1 MLHEYDV
8 VALKKEL
15 PGIAVPVSSEGT
27 IVMVHDAGAQ
37 AYEVEFFD
45 QNNETIAVCTGRR
58 RRLSRTRSLSVRVV
72 GDDYLELKSVYRDT
86 K

>member
-8 VALKKEL
+8 VELKKAL
-15 PGIAVPVSSEGT
+15 PGIVVPVLSEGT
-27 IVMVHDAGAQ
+27 IVMVHDIGAQ

-45 QNNETIAVCTGRR
+45 QNHQTIDVCT
-58 RRLSRTRSLSVRVV
+58 VV
-72 GDDYLELKSVYRDT
+72 GDEYLKLKWAYKDA

>member
-1 MLHEYDV
+1 
-8 VALKKEL
+8 
-15 PGIAVPVSSEGT
+15 VPVSSEGT

-45 QNNETIAVCTGRR
+45 QNQKSIDICT
-58 RRLSRTRSLSVRVV
+58 VV
-72 GDDYLELKSVYRDT
+72 GDEYLELKWAYRDM